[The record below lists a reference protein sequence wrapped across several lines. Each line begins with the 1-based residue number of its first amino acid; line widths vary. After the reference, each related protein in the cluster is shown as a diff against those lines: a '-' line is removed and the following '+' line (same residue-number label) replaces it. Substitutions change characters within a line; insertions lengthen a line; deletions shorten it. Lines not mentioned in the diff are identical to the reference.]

1 MHAICFGSLQLLLCL
16 ALLQTPFL
24 FPRSLLSTLMFLKV
38 NFWGT
43 GEMAQGLIALAALAE
58 DSGPVS
64 RTHMEA

>member
-1 MHAICFGSLQLLLCL
+1 
-16 ALLQTPFL
+16 
-24 FPRSLLSTLMFLKV
+24 MFLKV